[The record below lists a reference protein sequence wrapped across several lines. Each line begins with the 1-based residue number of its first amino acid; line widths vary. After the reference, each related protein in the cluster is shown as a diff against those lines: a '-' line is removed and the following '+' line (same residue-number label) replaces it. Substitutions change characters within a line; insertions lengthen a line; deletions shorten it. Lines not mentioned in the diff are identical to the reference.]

1 MHNNLCYNGPM
12 IALGPRSAIASTRSL
27 RSSSI
32 AGKRSRIKCDFA
44 KSFRAHSY
52 EKSTRKSFKAHSY
65 ENPPLQ
71 LSQNHT
77 LTKKE
82 GGSGAGGEFLAPPS
96 LLRCFLASLLRR
108 FPASN
113 ISFVR
118 KTHVQTSPRLIPLSA
133 S

>member
-1 MHNNLCYNGPM
+1 M

-71 LSQNHT
+71 LPQNHT
-77 LTKKE
+77 LTKKK
-82 GGSGAGGEFLAPPS
+82 GALARAAS
-96 LLRCFLASLLRR
+96 SWHLRLYFVASLLRY
-108 FPASN
+108 FAVSLL
-113 ISFVR
+113 
-118 KTHVQTSPRLIPLSA
+118 QTSPS
-133 S
+133 